1 MTAAP
6 ARPHRNGFTLVEL
19 LVVVAVAVILLT
31 IAAPSMRELIVRQ
44 RLKSVNAELVTDLQY
59 ARTLAVSR
67 NVPIVVSFMHTPAM
81 SCYVLFV
88 PSAIGGCDCT
98 NPPGSACPVVP
109 GLGGSEELRTTQVLS
124 STDVQITNTPPNTPP
139 QGLLI
144 FTVDGMQSPARDYK
158 LMTSRVSGS
167 SGQLLVTVNPAGRP
181 SVCTPDSSV
190 PGVPGCP

>member
-1 MTAAP
+1 MTATP
-6 ARPHRNGFTLVEL
+6 AKPHRNGFTLVEL

-31 IAAPSMRELIVRQ
+31 IAAPSMHELIVRQ

-67 NVPIVVSFMHTPAM
+67 NVTINVSFKNTPAM

-88 PSAIGGCDCT
+88 PSAASGCDCT

-109 GLGGSEELRTTQVLS
+109 GLGGSEELRTTQILS
-124 STDVQITNTPPNTPP
+124 STDVQIANTPQ

-158 LMTSRVSGS
+158 LRTSRISGA